1 MKEMNKQYIEK
12 YHKRC
17 FSIILTNIPI
27 TKYPVIKDEINP
39 RISGQN
45 NKELLNKLKFSTTEP
60 TNVKNNIGIANINEK
75 FVAWFLFIP
84 KNIAVAM
91 VIPDLDIPGITAIH

>member
-1 MKEMNKQYIEK
+1 MNKQYTEK

-27 TKYPVIKDEINP
+27 EKYPIIKDEINP

-45 NKELLNKLKFSTTEP
+45 NKELLNKLKFSMRELTK
-60 TNVKNNIGIANINEK
+60 VKNSIGIANINEK
-75 FVAWFLFIP
+75 FVDFFLFIP
-84 KNIAVAM
+84 KNSAVAM
-91 VIPDLDIPGITAIH
+91 VIPDLDIPGIIAIH

>member
-1 MKEMNKQYIEK
+1 MNKQYIEK

-27 TKYPVIKDEINP
+27 AKYPVIKDEINP

-45 NKELLNKLKFSTTEP
+45 NKGLLNELKFSTKEP
-60 TNVKNNIGIANINEK
+60 INVKNNIGIANINEK
-75 FVAWFLFIP
+75 FVDFFLFIP

-91 VIPDLDIPGITAIH
+91 VIPDLDIPGIIAIH

>member
-1 MKEMNKQYIEK
+1 MNKQYIEK

-45 NKELLNKLKFSTTEP
+45 NKELLNKLKFSIKEP
-60 TNVKNNIGIANINEK
+60 TNAKNNIGIANINEK
-75 FVAWFLFIP
+75 FIYLKIFW
-84 KNIAVAM
+84 
-91 VIPDLDIPGITAIH
+91 